1 MVALDIVKARLGI
14 RVDTLD
20 TYLEQLLKAAKDKI
34 EKQMGVE
41 IDEDRGDHVAVWVDL
56 AVWYYQNRDGT
67 AHQTQTGRDIGAMP
81 EWLRLELRAL
91 YLDHHL
97 KKGGG
102 D

>member
-1 MVALDIVKARLGI
+1 MLALDIVKARLGI
-14 RVDTLD
+14 RVNTLD
-20 TYLEQLLKAAKDKI
+20 TYLTQLLKASRDKI

-41 IDEDRGDHVAVWVDL
+41 LDEDRGDHMAALTDL

-67 AHQTQTGRDIGAMP
+67 AYQTQKGTDIGKMP
-81 EWLRLELRAL
+81 EWLRIQLREM

-102 D
+102 E

>member
-1 MVALDIVKARLGI
+1 MVALEIVKARLGI
-14 RVDTLD
+14 RVNTLD
-20 TYLEQLLKAAKDKI
+20 TYLTQLLKASKDKI

-41 IDEDRGDHVAVWVDL
+41 LDEERGDHMAALTDL

-67 AHQTQTGRDIGAMP
+67 AWQTQKGSDVGKMP
-81 EWLRLELRAL
+81 EWLRIQLREM
-91 YLDHHL
+91 YIDHHL

>member
-1 MVALDIVKARLGI
+1 MLALDIVKARLGI

-20 TYLEQLLKAAKDKI
+20 SYLEQLLKAAKDKI

-41 IDEDRGDHVAVWVDL
+41 IDEDRGDHIAVWVDL

-81 EWLRLELRAL
+81 EWLRLELREL
-91 YLDHHL
+91 YLDYHL